1 MATNKEILNALEL
14 LKDNFPNGELALIQV
29 DIASLKDDQ
38 RSLKEDMRELKK
50 QMLDPDDGVIARVN
64 RNSEFRT
71 EAKIKL
77 SELDSALS
85 KINVL
90 VSWKQAVN
98 KALWI
103 MFTAVLG
110 LVIKALFVL

>member
-64 RNSEFRT
+64 RNSEFRAET
-71 EAKIKL
+71 KVKL
-77 SELDSALS
+77 DTVDSALTE
-85 KINVL
+85 VTAL

-103 MFTAVLG
+103 MFAALFG
-110 LVIKALFVL
+110 LVIRALFTV